1 MPRRPEWIH
10 RLPEALER
18 LAELDAPTL
27 DRQAIE
33 ILFDVSPRQALRI
46 LHQLAGHQAGQA
58 LVIGS
63 AELRG
68 KLEALATRDEVR
80 FEQRRHGRVGEEL
93 TRLRAA
99 HQARHIPIAA
109 SATARPAALDELPAS
124 GIRLSP
130 GRLEI
135 TFRNGEEL
143 LGRLLELAQAV
154 ADDPA
159 RFHHA
164 TDASRNPG
172 E

>member
-18 LAELDAPTL
+18 LGQLTAPTL
-27 DRQAIE
+27 DRQAVE
-33 ILFDVSPRQALRI
+33 ILFGVSPRQALRI

-58 LVIGS
+58 LVIGR
-63 AELRG
+63 AELRA
-68 KLEALATRDEVR
+68 KLEALAHRDDVLV
-80 FEQRRHGRVGEEL
+80 EQRRHGRVGDEL
-93 TRLRAA
+93 ARLRATE
-99 HQARHIPIAA
+99 QARHLTIPPP
-109 SATARPAALDELPAS
+109 ARPPALESLPAS

-164 TDASRNPG
+164 TDTSQNTV

>member
-1 MPRRPEWIH
+1 MPRRAEWIH

-18 LAELDAPTL
+18 LAELAAPTL

-33 ILFDVSPRQALRI
+33 VLFDVSPRQALRI
-46 LHQLAGHQAGQA
+46 LHGLAGHQAGQA
-58 LVIGS
+58 LVIGR
-63 AELRG
+63 AELRT
-68 KLEALATRDEVR
+68 KLEGLAGQEEVR
-80 FEQRRHGRVGEEL
+80 LEQRRHGRVGEEL

-99 HQARHIPIAA
+99 QQARAMPIA
-109 SATARPAALDELPAS
+109 SAAGTRPAALDELRAS

-159 RFHHA
+159 RFQHA
-164 TDASRNPG
+164 TDASRKA
-172 E
+172 EE